1 MDGRINGRMDAIT
14 RVVRSNVAAADVV
27 VIVVV
32 FGASVSL
39 RDVMMFIFLS
49 EKSL

>member
-14 RVVRSNVAAADVV
+14 RVVRSNVAADVV
-27 VIVVV
+27 VVVI